1 MLNATKLMPQGQGL
15 AAALIKRAATLDI
28 AWTGTAPGR
37 FEATDS
43 QGRLL
48 AVALTD
54 TRPLRSGDVLVAE
67 DGSLIVL
74 QVQGEPAHAHEH
86 VHGPDCKH
94 GHDHGH
100 ATVHVHG
107 PGCGHKH

>member
-1 MLNATKLMPQGQGL
+1 MLNVTKLMPQGQGL
-15 AAALIKRAATLDI
+15 AAALLKRAATLQI
-28 AWTGTAPGR
+28 TWSGAAPAP

-43 QGRLL
+43 QGRQL
-48 AVALTD
+48 AVALAGS
-54 TRPLRSGDVLVAE
+54 RPLRSGDVLVAE

-74 QVQGEPAHAHEH
+74 RVQDEPDHVHEH
-86 VHGPDCKH
+86 VHGPDCNH

-100 ATVHVHG
+100 APVHVHG